1 MDANQNLRAQFS
13 SAMSSTLED
22 ADAASK
28 NLLSS
33 IDRKCLVFGVQRLY
47 YYLTAI
53 GPTMYKS
60 TIHSTETNACR
71 FITTR
76 S

>member
-22 ADAASK
+22 ADLASK

-33 IDRKCLVFGVQRLY
+33 IDGKCLVFDIRRSY
-47 YYLTAI
+47 
-53 GPTMYKS
+53 
-60 TIHSTETNACR
+60 
-71 FITTR
+71 FI
-76 S
+76 